1 VARPKQV
8 LGSDY
13 FRTPQVSAPF
23 VGTFQL
29 LGSHPVNF
37 LQTFALE
44 NLRIGATQL
53 VRSHPSKF
61 CQTILP
67 NNYFFANGKHF
78 GSIFTEKTPVSK
90 LLRSRHN
97 LVGTLEL

>member
-61 CQTILP
+61 CHD
-67 NNYFFANGKHF
+67 FFANGKHF
-78 GSIFTEKTPVSK
+78 GSIFTEKNPVSK
-90 LLRSRHN
+90 L
-97 LVGTLEL
+97 